1 MRQQLS
7 CKKPDRPDL
16 FGASTP
22 CFAMKPDS
30 PQRCIQRICSSR
42 AKARS
47 PHPRALTRS
56 SSDFGANVN
65 APGTVEPFVLVG
77 RFRKMGIQTFIYDA
91 MGADEE
97 VPEGS
102 SPPSEL
108 RDGQLLWIDV
118 EGSCGQDM
126 AAIGATFGITPKM
139 FERVTD
145 LKREALLDNYT
156 DSFAFAIDAPGDFR
170 SNAHRDG
177 VQLGMIVG
185 KKWLITVHRE
195 PVRYLSD
202 FRAQDKGE
210 TEIGKLSPALLAA
223 SLLDWHLTQYFE
235 EVSKIE
241 EETDRL
247 DAAILADGTQ
257 REILSQIVAV
267 RTRVSKLRAQLS
279 SQRAIFYG
287 FLRPDFALNF
297 DREALCPFER
307 LVSRYER
314 AIDEVE
320 RTRDVVVGS
329 FDLYTSITTQQTNDL
344 VKLLTF
350 LTAVI
355 GFCAAV
361 AGLLGMNF
369 KLPFFE
375 SGMLGFEL
383 VLAGLVVF
391 GIASFIVAKW
401 RKWV

>member
-1 MRQQLS
+1 MFRRRQE
-7 CKKPDRPDL
+7 L
-16 FGASTP
+16 FAL
-22 CFAMKPDS
+22 
-30 PQRCIQRICSSR
+30 
-42 AKARS
+42 AR
-47 PHPRALTRS
+47 
-56 SSDFGANVN
+56 
-65 APGTVEPFVLVG
+65 
-77 RFRKMGIQTFIYDA
+77 RFRTVAIHTFIYDA
-91 MGADEE
+91 KGADEE
-97 VPEGS
+97 VQGIIPL
-102 SPPSEL
+102 PSEL
-108 RDGQLLWIDV
+108 RDDQLLWIDV
-118 EGSCGQDM
+118 EGSSGEDF
-126 AAIGATFGITPKM
+126 AEIGSAFGITPKM
-139 FERVTD
+139 FERVVD
-145 LKREALLDNYT
+145 LKRDALLDNYT
-156 DSFAFAIDAPGDFR
+156 HSFAFAIDAPGDFR
-170 SNAHRDG
+170 SNTRREG

-185 KKWLITVHRE
+185 TRWLITVHRE

-210 TEIGKLSPALLAA
+210 TDIGKLSPALLAA

-235 EVSKIE
+235 EVSGIE
-241 EETDRL
+241 AETDQL

-257 REILSQIVAV
+257 REILGKIVDV
-267 RTRVSKLRAQLS
+267 RLRVSKLRAQLS

-297 DREALCPFER
+297 DRAALGPFER

-344 VKLLTF
+344 VKVLTF

-369 KLPFFE
+369 KLPLFE
-375 SGMLGFEL
+375 SGMIGFEI
-383 VLAGLVVF
+383 VIAGLAAF
-391 GIASFIVAKW
+391 GIASFVVAKW

>member
-1 MRQQLS
+1 MFREQ
-7 CKKPDRPDL
+7 KEL
-16 FGASTP
+16 FGLARRF
-22 CFAMKPDS
+22 CAMPI
-30 PQRCIQRICSSR
+30 R
-42 AKARS
+42 
-47 PHPRALTRS
+47 
-56 SSDFGANVN
+56 
-65 APGTVEPFVLVG
+65 
-77 RFRKMGIQTFIYDA
+77 TFIYDA
-91 MGADEE
+91 KGADEE
-97 VPEGS
+97 IQGPL
-102 SPPSEL
+102 PLPSDL
-108 RDGQLLWIDV
+108 RDDQLLWIDIDGISG
-118 EGSCGQDM
+118 EDL
-126 AAIGATFGITPKM
+126 AAIGSAFGITPKM
-139 FERVTD
+139 FERVVD
-145 LKREALLDNYT
+145 PKRDALLDNYT
-156 DSFAFAIDAPGDFR
+156 NCFACAIDAPGDFR
-170 SNAHRDG
+170 SDTRREG

-185 KKWLITVHRE
+185 TRWLITVHRE
-195 PVRYLSD
+195 PVLYLSD

-210 TEIGKLSPALLAA
+210 TDIGKLSPALLAA

-247 DAAILADGTQ
+247 DATILADGTQ

-267 RTRVSKLRAQLS
+267 RARVSKLRAQLS

-297 DREALCPFER
+297 DHAALGPFER

-344 VKLLTF
+344 VKVLTF

-369 KLPFFE
+369 KLPFFD
-375 SGMLGFEL
+375 SGMLGFEI
-383 VLAGLVVF
+383 VVAGLAAF
-391 GIASFIVAKW
+391 GIASFVVAKW